1 MPFHFAWFVIGVL
14 AGCVLTTI
22 VLHPR
27 SLYDA
32 IEQTSH
38 SGNVLEA
45 QLPRDKKPTFIT
57 LKRDEHLGWTPPSI
71 DRYPEQFPLAAASL
85 IGSGFGWR
93 FHPLTGMPS
102 QHEGVDLVAPAGT
115 PILAA
120 GSGQVVKAGWQGGY
134 GMLVEVLHAPGL
146 STRYAHAQK
155 VFVHA
160 GDWVGRGQMLAEVG
174 STGLS
179 TGPHLHFEVRMRG
192 HALDPLLFVGKDA
205 GLALR

>member
-1 MPFHFAWFVIGVL
+1 MPFLFAWFVVGVL
-14 AGCVLTTI
+14 AGGVLTTI
-22 VLHPR
+22 AWQPR

-32 IEQTSH
+32 IELAWLEENGLAAQKSH
-38 SGNVLEA
+38 E
-45 QLPRDKKPTFIT
+45 KPVF
-57 LKRDEHLGWTPPSI
+57 LKPGLDEYQGWPPPSI
-71 DRYPEQFPLAAASL
+71 DRYPEQFPLAAASV

-93 FHPLTGMPS
+93 PHPLTGMTS
-102 QHEGVDLVAPAGT
+102 QHDGLDLVAPAGT

-120 GSGQVVKAGWQGGY
+120 GSGHVVKAGWQGGY
-134 GMLVEVLHAPGL
+134 GLLVEILHAPGL

-155 VFVHA
+155 VFVHE